1 MIATTMPGVKR
12 RGNVAGLR
20 RKFAMAVYSNDVVAK
35 GSLGRKWLM
44 KWKLRS
50 LALTV
55 GVLTMACAEVAPA
68 QSQALR
74 TPEGCAQHQA
84 RFPALLGKAPE
95 EVRAA
100 LQAMPGIS
108 TVRMG
113 GPTTPMT
120 HDYRTDRATGL
131 IENGV
136 VTRITCG

>member
-1 MIATTMPGVKR
+1 MKR
-12 RGNVAGLR
+12 QL
-20 RKFAMAVYSNDVVAK
+20 
-35 GSLGRKWLM
+35 LW
-44 KWKLRS
+44 
-50 LALTV
+50 
-55 GVLTMACAEVAPA
+55 VAPIFAILLSAGGA
-68 QSQALR
+68 QAQA
-74 TPEGCAQHQA
+74 PGGCARHEA

-100 LQAMPGIS
+100 LQTMSGIS

-131 IENGV
+131 IENGI

>member
-1 MIATTMPGVKR
+1 
-12 RGNVAGLR
+12 
-20 RKFAMAVYSNDVVAK
+20 
-35 GSLGRKWLM
+35 M
-44 KWKLRS
+44 KPKLRS
-50 LALTV
+50 LALTI
-55 GVLTMACAEVAPA
+55 GFLAIAGAA
-68 QSQALR
+68 QAQA
-74 TPEGCAQHQA
+74 PEGCARHEA
-84 RFPALLGKAPE
+84 RFAALLGKAPE

-120 HDYRTDRATGL
+120 KDYRLDRATGL

>member
-1 MIATTMPGVKR
+1 M
-12 RGNVAGLR
+12 N
-20 RKFAMAVYSNDVVAK
+20 
-35 GSLGRKWLM
+35 
-44 KWKLRS
+44 WKLRS

-55 GVLTMACAEVAPA
+55 GFLAIAGAA
-68 QSQALR
+68 QAQA
-74 TPEGCAQHQA
+74 PEGCAQNQA

-95 EVRAA
+95 EVRVA

-120 HDYRTDRATGL
+120 KDYRIDRATGL

>member
-1 MIATTMPGVKR
+1 MTQTR
-12 RGNVAGLR
+12 LT
-20 RKFAMAVYSNDVVAK
+20 
-35 GSLGRKWLM
+35 
-44 KWKLRS
+44 
-50 LALTV
+50 LALCF
-55 GVLTMACAEVAPA
+55 GLLALAGGA
-68 QSQALR
+68 QAQA
-74 TPEGCAQHQA
+74 PEGCARHEA

-120 HDYRTDRATGL
+120 KDYRIDRASGL

>member
-1 MIATTMPGVKR
+1 MT
-12 RGNVAGLR
+12 
-20 RKFAMAVYSNDVVAK
+20 
-35 GSLGRKWLM
+35 
-44 KWKLRS
+44 WKLRP

-55 GVLTMACAEVAPA
+55 GFLTIACAEVAPA
-68 QSQALR
+68 QAPAL
-74 TPEGCAQHQA
+74 EGCAQHQA
-84 RFPALLGKAPE
+84 RFPALFGKAPE

-113 GPTTPMT
+113 GPNTPMT
-120 HDYRTDRATGL
+120 RDYRIDRASVL